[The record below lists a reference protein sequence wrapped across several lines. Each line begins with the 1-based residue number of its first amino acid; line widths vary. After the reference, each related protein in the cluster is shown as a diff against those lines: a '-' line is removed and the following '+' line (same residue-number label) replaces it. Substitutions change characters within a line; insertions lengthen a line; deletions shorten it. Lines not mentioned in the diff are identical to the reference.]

1 MAAAPAPSAPRRGT
15 FGRRLRR
22 TVVAAVT
29 VLVLLVV
36 VFLVYA
42 HTVLPGDRTAALRV
56 WRDDRVAVRDVG
68 DAVVMTPTGDG
79 GGTAANGV
87 GIVFVPGA
95 KVDPFAYMATFR
107 GVVAHGT
114 TVVITKP
121 TLNLAFFDLRPLS
134 TFEAAAPSIRTWAVG
149 GHSLGGVRAC
159 QLAAGSGP
167 GTAPAG
173 LLLLGSYCAND
184 LSHTRLDV
192 LSLAGSR
199 DGLSTPAKVAAA
211 RNRLP
216 ASADMVEIPGANHA
230 RFGAYGVQPGDG
242 TATASR
248 ASVDR
253 TITRQVDAWVAT
265 LR

>member
-1 MAAAPAPSAPRRGT
+1 MAI
-15 FGRRLRR
+15 
-22 TVVAAVT
+22 VA

-36 VFLVYA
+36 VFLIYA
-42 HTVLPGDRTAALRV
+42 HAVMPGDRSAALRV
-56 WRDDRVAVRDVG
+56 WRDDRVAVRDTG
-68 DAVVMTPTGDG
+68 DAVLMTPTGNG
-79 GGTAANGV
+79 GGTAADGV
-87 GIVFVPGA
+87 GIVFIPGA
-95 KVDPFAYMATFR
+95 KVDPYAYMATFR

-134 TFEAAAPSIRTWAVG
+134 VFEAAAPDVRTWAVG

-159 QLAAGSGP
+159 QLANSP
-167 GTAPAG
+167 DVAG

-184 LSHTRLDV
+184 LSATSLDV
-192 LSLAGSR
+192 LSLSGSR

-211 RNRLP
+211 RHLLP
-216 ASADMVEIPGANHA
+216 ASADMTEIRGANHA
-230 RFGAYGVQPGDG
+230 RFGAYGVQAGDG
-242 TATASR
+242 IATASR

-253 TITRQVDAWVAT
+253 TITRLVDGWSAS